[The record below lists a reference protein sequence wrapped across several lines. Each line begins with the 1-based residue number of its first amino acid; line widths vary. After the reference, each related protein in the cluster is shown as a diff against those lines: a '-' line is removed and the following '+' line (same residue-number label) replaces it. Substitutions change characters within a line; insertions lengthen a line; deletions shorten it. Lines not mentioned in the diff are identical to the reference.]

1 MLNDTSCCLAVSY
14 LHWGLLSSEDRQMG
28 DKSRALPVLQL
39 VGILSV
45 TMVL

>member
-28 DKSRALPVLQL
+28 DKSRHSRYCSWWEYYQ
-39 VGILSV
+39 
-45 TMVL
+45 